1 MVILLT
7 INFLPKAIVGSNT
20 SKNAPAC
27 GASARRQNGVF
38 VVTFFTALWPRES

>member
-7 INFLPKAIVGSNT
+7 INFLPKVIVGSNT

-27 GASARRQNGVF
+27 GASARRQDCVF
-38 VVTFFTALWPRES
+38 VVTFFAALWLRES